1 MAMCSEADNQIRNAS
16 HHGSLRFNQVEQ
28 TISYQVEQTISYRSG
43 KGGTGPERRISYA
56 DYLVR
61 CVRIFLQTM
70 TLLRAELIV
79 AAWLKVRHPI

>member
-1 MAMCSEADNQIRNAS
+1 M
-16 HHGSLRFNQVEQ
+16 GFNQVEQ